1 MNATDTCALR
11 KSSTTTRTRAQC
23 VQPMRMKHCVPAS
36 AMLPSMLTATNNLL
50 QLTNAEDNI
59 MNETF
64 SLPAFYDP
72 NKF

>member
-11 KSSTTTRTRAQC
+11 KASTTTRTRAQY
-23 VQPMRMKHCVPAS
+23 VQPMRMKHCVLAS
-36 AMLPSMLTATNNLL
+36 AMLPSMLTATNDLFH
-50 QLTNAEDNI
+50 LTNGEENI

-64 SLPAFYDP
+64 SLPAIHDP

>member
-1 MNATDTCALR
+1 MEAKKA
-11 KSSTTTRTRAQC
+11 C

-59 MNETF
+59 MNEMF
-64 SLPAFYDP
+64 SLPAIYDP